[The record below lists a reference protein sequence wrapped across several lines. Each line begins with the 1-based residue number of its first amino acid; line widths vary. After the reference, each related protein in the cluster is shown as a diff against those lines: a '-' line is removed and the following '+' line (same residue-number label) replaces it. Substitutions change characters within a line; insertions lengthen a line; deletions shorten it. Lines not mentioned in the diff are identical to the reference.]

1 MQHPRFQGLGGVS
14 ATPLGARI
22 VVPAGVVAVF
32 FQRLPLRTQF
42 DDQGAA
48 KTPPRPERICAQ
60 SSGGGSTMIGE
71 PSPTMV
77 PHTLGAREVGDVGEV
92 GKVGEVS

>member
-1 MQHPRFQGLGGVS
+1 MQPPRFQGLGGVS
-14 ATPLGARI
+14 ATLWLVLWYPRGRWL
-22 VVPAGVVAVF
+22 F

-48 KTPPRPERICAQ
+48 KTPPRPERICAH